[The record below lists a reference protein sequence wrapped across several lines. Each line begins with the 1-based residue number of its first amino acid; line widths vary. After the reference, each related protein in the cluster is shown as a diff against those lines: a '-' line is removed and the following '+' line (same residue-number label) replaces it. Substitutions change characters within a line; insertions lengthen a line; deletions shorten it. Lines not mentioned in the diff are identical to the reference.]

1 MSHSVPSPLT
11 FIYLLC
17 TPSPPQDTGKERH
30 TLSNQR
36 YYDVTFYAPLPCTFC
51 MLRYVMIILY
61 STLLHVANLIPYLF
75 CIQDGRLHFFYY
87 LCIYLFDFF
96 SFLSLFLL
104 PILLPICK
112 IMHLFIQGTR
122 TLFTVC
128 ANSRNIGRNT
138 GLCRAIW
145 SRFELN

>member
-11 FIYLLC
+11 FIYLPC

-30 TLSNQR
+30 TLINQR
-36 YYDVTFYAPLPCTFC
+36 YYDVTFYAPLPCTLC
-51 MLRYVMIILY
+51 VLRYVMIILY

-96 SFLSLFLL
+96 FSFLLYSFYQYFYLFAKLCIYL
-104 PILLPICK
+104 SKVLVPFSRYVLTAGILA
-112 IMHLFIQGTR
+112 GTR
-122 TLFTVC
+122 VSAVLY
-128 ANSRNIGRNT
+128 GR
-138 GLCRAIW
+138 G
-145 SRFELN
+145 SS